1 MFVRFP
7 FDDECARMLGDILLL
22 FFLTLVV
29 FSEEE
34 KETPGVDAFVFLLR
48 VFGVTTYSIIVCI
61 STFLRAIC
69 LSKL

>member
-1 MFVRFP
+1 MRLV
-7 FDDECARMLGDILLL
+7 ATLLL

-48 VFGVTTYSIIVCI
+48 VFGVTTCSIIVYI
-61 STFLRAIC
+61 STFLTG
-69 LSKL
+69 KLRPSSTVLNSSPKFES

>member
-1 MFVRFP
+1 
-7 FDDECARMLGDILLL
+7 LL
-22 FFLTLVV
+22 FFLIFV

-61 STFLRAIC
+61 SSTFL
-69 LSKL
+69 

>member
-7 FDDECARMLGDILLL
+7 FDDECARMLGDIFVVVL
-22 FFLTLVV
+22 FNIVV

-61 STFLRAIC
+61 SSTFL
-69 LSKL
+69 